1 MSEKTR
7 GIRFS
12 STGALIIVNVGV
24 YIFTSIMSENFI
36 EINSSVLETYGQQ
49 NIRVFQGWYWQLF
62 SAIFVHANVIHLVG
76 NMVFLLVFG
85 LRVEELLSK
94 ANYFTIYFASGL
106 LGSLLSLLQGPL
118 VTSVGASGAIFGLF
132 GAWIAYL
139 GGSYGRSITVALVYG
154 FYLLILSAGVGVN
167 VFAHFGG
174 LLAGISIGYLLSKKR
189 ENLFKN

>member
-1 MSEKTR
+1 MSEKTG

-12 STGALIIVNVGV
+12 FTGALIIVNVGV
-24 YIFTSIMSENFI
+24 YIFTSIISENFI
-36 EINSSVLETYGQQ
+36 EINSGVLATYGQL

-62 SAIFVHANVIHLVG
+62 SAIFVHANIIHLIG
-76 NMVFLLVFG
+76 NMFFLLVFG
-85 LRVEELLSK
+85 LKVEELLSK
-94 ANYFTIYFASGL
+94 ANYFAIYFASGL

-132 GAWIAYL
+132 GAWVAYL

-154 FYLLILSAGVGVN
+154 VYLLLLSAGVGVN
-167 VFAHFGG
+167 ILAHSGG

-189 ENLFKN
+189 EKLFED